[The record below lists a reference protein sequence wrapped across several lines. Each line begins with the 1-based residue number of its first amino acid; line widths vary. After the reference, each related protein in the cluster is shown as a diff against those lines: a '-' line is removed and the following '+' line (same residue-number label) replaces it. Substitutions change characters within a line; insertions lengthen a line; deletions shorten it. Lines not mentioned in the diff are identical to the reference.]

1 MNDYNLKLE
10 TCPICKGECSV
21 GTVRYC
27 ESTVREQNW
36 PQSTYYFINCVSCG
50 TNNKG
55 LVGYSTPGKA
65 AEHWNTRPTAQIVEE
80 SSFADLAYDI
90 VEALDSMDYHE
101 GKLRKR
107 ECVVAILRKH
117 SLPETKGE
125 VAVEFPSDANRS
137 LVEIFYL
144 KDHEPF
150 VCGVYGKVTGDQI
163 AKIER
168 DCAENP
174 GVGFGKGDGQYLF
187 SCHWEPGQYGDE
199 GRCEIAPYWHL
210 DLIAFKPI
218 PLEKPKGGV

>member
-1 MNDYNLKLE
+1 VNDLEKLCARTACKKPGAAWWNLSTRDWYCQDCAEKINE
-10 TCPICKGECSV
+10 AAGHKICLHPLDLYAIQCALAP
-21 GTVRYC
+21 
-27 ESTVREQNW
+27 EQ
-36 PQSTYYFINCVSCG
+36 S
-50 TNNKG
+50 
-55 LVGYSTPGKA
+55 
-65 AEHWNTRPTAQIVEE
+65 PTAQIVEE
-80 SSFADLAYDI
+80 LQRLFGRYIERYQQEVKQYGEAGLEYLVPSKLFAELA
-90 VEALDSMDYHE
+90 
-101 GKLRKR
+101 K
-107 ECVVAILRKH
+107 